1 MKNIEKLKDIKNA
14 NECVGNRCDN
24 SNNWEPNRGT
34 EDDNRSSINNNMNIR
49 IFKYWQEI
57 VATWLLI
64 SVGIGTLW
72 YLFKIFGLNGSK
84 DKTVVFFIPGLSTLQ
99 V

>member
-64 SVGIGTLW
+64 SVWNRNPLVSVQNIWTERFQG
-72 YLFKIFGLNGSK
+72 
-84 DKTVVFFIPGLSTLQ
+84 
-99 V
+99 

>member
-72 YLFKIFGLNGSK
+72 YLFKIL
-84 DKTVVFFIPGLSTLQ
+84 D
-99 V
+99 